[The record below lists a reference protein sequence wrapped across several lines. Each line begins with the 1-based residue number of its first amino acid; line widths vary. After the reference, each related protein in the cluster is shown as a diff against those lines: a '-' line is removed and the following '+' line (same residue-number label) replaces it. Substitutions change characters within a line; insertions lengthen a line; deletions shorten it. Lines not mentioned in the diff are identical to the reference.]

1 MEQSSCSI
9 FGYHYSI
16 DEQFLWIKYGTKAAC
31 PLWWKLK
38 SVVYSAFLS
47 IFCSSLLVLDQHGFH
62 FPFCIGSRFGVSG
75 CVFKNCCRGPEKI
88 NCRNELWRCARE
100 IQIFVKILGP
110 TFELVLLTLTSDS
123 SWFLDWFWLQ
133 GLHLI
138 NTKIEGPCCSHGR
151 RLSTQPRS
159 VWFQLSENWLIL
171 VAGGCQR

>member
-1 MEQSSCSI
+1 MVRKLPVLCDGNWNRLYTQR
-9 FGYHYSI
+9 FF
-16 DEQFLWIKYGTKAAC
+16 QFSVHLYLFWIGMGFT
-31 PLWWKLK
+31 
-38 SVVYSAFLS
+38 FLFAS
-47 IFCSSLLVLDQHGFH
+47 EADLE
-62 FPFCIGSRFGVSG
+62 SRA
-75 CVFKNCCRGPEKI
+75 VFWNCCRGPEKI